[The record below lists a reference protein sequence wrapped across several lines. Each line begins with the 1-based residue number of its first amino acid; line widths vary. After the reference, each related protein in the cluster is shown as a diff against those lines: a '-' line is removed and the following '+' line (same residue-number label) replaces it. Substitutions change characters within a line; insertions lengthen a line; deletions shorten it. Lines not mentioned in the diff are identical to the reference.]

1 MWGSKIP
8 KSHFLVGG
16 IQVKMR
22 ILYVED
28 NFENKL
34 FVRRVIESMGH
45 EMLEAETG
53 LDSLDIA
60 AKNIPDL
67 ILMDINIPGMDG
79 LETTEKFKEDPD
91 LTHIPVIALTANAM
105 KGDKERCL
113 EAGCDGYMQKPV
125 GVSDLRREIQRY
137 AARQNAS

>member
-1 MWGSKIP
+1 M
-8 KSHFLVGG
+8 L
-16 IQVKMR
+16 

-45 EMLEAETG
+45 EMIEAETG
-53 LDSLDIA
+53 LDSLMIA
-60 AKNIPDL
+60 AERMPDL
-67 ILMDINIPGMDG
+67 ILMDVNIPGMDG
-79 LETTEKFKEDPD
+79 LETTAKFKQNPR
-91 LTHIPVIALTANAM
+91 LAHIPIIALTANAM

-113 EAGCDGYMQKPV
+113 AAGCNGYMQKPV

-137 AARQNAS
+137 EALLKAKQEK

>member
-1 MWGSKIP
+1 M
-8 KSHFLVGG
+8 L
-16 IQVKMR
+16 

-53 LDSLDIA
+53 LDSLVLA
-60 AKNIPDL
+60 AERVPDL
-67 ILMDINIPGMDG
+67 ILMDVNIPGMDG
-79 LETTEKFKEDPD
+79 LETTAKMKQNPR
-91 LTHIPVIALTANAM
+91 LAHIPIIALTANAM

-113 EAGCDGYMQKPV
+113 AAGCDGYMQKPV
-125 GVSDLRREIQRY
+125 GVSDLRREITRY
-137 AARQNAS
+137 STVTTNNS

>member
-1 MWGSKIP
+1 M
-8 KSHFLVGG
+8 L
-16 IQVKMR
+16 

-53 LDSLDIA
+53 LDSLVIA
-60 AKNIPDL
+60 AERVPDL
-67 ILMDINIPGMDG
+67 ILMDVNIPGMDG
-79 LETTEKFKEDPD
+79 LETTAKMKQNPR
-91 LTHIPVIALTANAM
+91 LSHIPVIALTANAM

-113 EAGCDGYMQKPV
+113 AAGCDGYMQKPV
-125 GVSDLRREIQRY
+125 GVSDLRREITRY
-137 AARQNAS
+137 NTIKDGSKTAQ

>member
-1 MWGSKIP
+1 
-8 KSHFLVGG
+8 
-16 IQVKMR
+16 MR

-53 LDSLDIA
+53 LDSLTMA
-60 AKNIPDL
+60 AEEMPDL

-79 LETTEKFKEDPD
+79 LETTTKLKQNPQ
-91 LTHIPVIALTANAM
+91 LAHIPVIALTANAM

-113 EAGCDGYMQKPV
+113 AAGCDGYMQKPV
-125 GVSDLRREIQRY
+125 GVSDLRREIQQY
-137 AARQNAS
+137 AVRPRA

>member
-1 MWGSKIP
+1 
-8 KSHFLVGG
+8 
-16 IQVKMR
+16 MR

-53 LDSLDIA
+53 LDSLTMA
-60 AKNIPDL
+60 AEEMPDL

-79 LETTEKFKEDPD
+79 LETTTKLKQNPQ
-91 LTHIPVIALTANAM
+91 LAHIPVIALTANAM

-113 EAGCDGYMQKPV
+113 AAGCDGYMQKPV
-125 GVSDLRREIQRY
+125 GVSDLRREIQHHSAHSR
-137 AARQNAS
+137 A

>member
-1 MWGSKIP
+1 
-8 KSHFLVGG
+8 
-16 IQVKMR
+16 MR

-60 AKNIPDL
+60 AKNVPDL

-79 LETTEKFKEDPD
+79 LETTVKFKEDPD
-91 LTHIPVIALTANAM
+91 LAHIPVIALTANAM

-137 AARQNAS
+137 AALQDAS

>member
-1 MWGSKIP
+1 M
-8 KSHFLVGG
+8 L
-16 IQVKMR
+16 

-45 EMLEAETG
+45 EMIEAETG
-53 LDSLDIA
+53 LDSLMIA
-60 AKNIPDL
+60 AERMPDL
-67 ILMDINIPGMDG
+67 VLMDVNIPGMDG
-79 LETTEKFKEDPD
+79 LETTVKFKQNPK
-91 LTHIPVIALTANAM
+91 LAHIPIIALTANAM

-125 GVSDLRREIQRY
+125 GVSDLRRQIQQY
-137 AARQNAS
+137 VEQSETNNGA

>member
-1 MWGSKIP
+1 M
-8 KSHFLVGG
+8 L
-16 IQVKMR
+16 

-53 LDSLDIA
+53 LESLEIA
-60 AKNIPDL
+60 AERTPDL
-67 ILMDINIPGMDG
+67 ILMDVNIPGMDG
-79 LETTEKFKEDPD
+79 LETTTRMKQNPR
-91 LTHIPVIALTANAM
+91 LSQIPVIALTANAM

-113 EAGCDGYMQKPV
+113 AAGCDGYMQKPV
-125 GVSDLRREIQRY
+125 GVSDLRREIARY
-137 AARQNAS
+137 AVANKV

>member
-1 MWGSKIP
+1 M
-8 KSHFLVGG
+8 L
-16 IQVKMR
+16 

-45 EMLEAETG
+45 KVIEAETG
-53 LDSLDIA
+53 LDSLMIA
-60 AKNIPDL
+60 AEKSPDL

-79 LETTEKFKEDPD
+79 LETTARFKKDPS
-91 LTHIPVIALTANAM
+91 LAHIPIVALTANAM
-105 KGDKERCL
+105 KGDRERCL
-113 EAGCDGYMQKPV
+113 AAGCDGYMQKPV

-137 AARQNAS
+137 DPQNSP

>member
-1 MWGSKIP
+1 M
-8 KSHFLVGG
+8 L
-16 IQVKMR
+16 

-53 LDSLDIA
+53 LDSLTIA
-60 AKNIPDL
+60 TERMPDL
-67 ILMDINIPGMDG
+67 ILMDVNIPGMDG
-79 LETTEKFKEDPD
+79 LETTARFKQNPK
-91 LTHIPVIALTANAM
+91 LAHIPIIALTANAM

-113 EAGCDGYMQKPV
+113 AAGCNGYMQKPV
-125 GVSDLRREIQRY
+125 GVSDLRREIARY
-137 AARQNAS
+137 ASAKN

>member
-1 MWGSKIP
+1 
-8 KSHFLVGG
+8 
-16 IQVKMR
+16 MR

-53 LDSLDIA
+53 LDSLMIA
-60 AKNIPDL
+60 ADIVPDL

-79 LETTEKFKEDPD
+79 LETTVKFKQNPR
-91 LTHIPVIALTANAM
+91 LAHIPIIALTANAM

-137 AARQNAS
+137 AERLKA

>member
-1 MWGSKIP
+1 
-8 KSHFLVGG
+8 
-16 IQVKMR
+16 MR

-53 LDSLDIA
+53 LDSLTIA
-60 AKNIPDL
+60 AQEMPDL

-79 LETTEKFKEDPD
+79 LETLKQIRAFSPV
-91 LTHIPVIALTANAM
+91 PVIILSARGANT
-105 KGDKERCL
+105 DKIAGL
-113 EAGCDGYMQKPV
+113 ELGADDYLAKPFSPDELV
-125 GVSDLRREIQRY
+125 ARIEAIRRRLLPDENRRVHEQRLSLD
-137 AARQNAS
+137 NS

>member
-1 MWGSKIP
+1 MT
-8 KSHFLVGG
+8 
-16 IQVKMR
+16 MR

-53 LDSLDIA
+53 LESLVLA
-60 AKNIPDL
+60 AEQTPDL

-79 LETTEKFKEDPD
+79 LETTTKLKQNPR
-91 LTHIPVIALTANAM
+91 LSHIPVVALTANAM
-105 KGDKERCL
+105 KGDRERCL
-113 EAGCDGYMQKPV
+113 AAGCDGYMQKPV
-125 GVSDLRREIQRY
+125 GVSDLRREIQHY
-137 AARQNAS
+137 NSLKQAGK

>member
-1 MWGSKIP
+1 M
-8 KSHFLVGG
+8 L
-16 IQVKMR
+16 

-53 LDSLDIA
+53 YQSLDMA
-60 AKNIPDL
+60 AERPPDL

-79 LETTEKFKEDPD
+79 LETTVKFKESSD
-91 LTHIPVIALTANAM
+91 LSHIPVIALTANAM
-105 KGDKERCL
+105 KGDRERCL
-113 EAGCDGYMQKPV
+113 KAGCDGYLQKPI
-125 GVSDLRREIQRY
+125 GVSDLRKTVQEY
-137 AARQNAS
+137 AEKIGQ